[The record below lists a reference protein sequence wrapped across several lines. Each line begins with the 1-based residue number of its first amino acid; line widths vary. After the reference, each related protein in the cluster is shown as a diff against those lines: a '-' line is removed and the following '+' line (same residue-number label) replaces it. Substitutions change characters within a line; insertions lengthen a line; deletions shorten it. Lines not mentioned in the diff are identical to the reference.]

1 MRGKVALVTGGG
13 HGMGRATARRF
24 AGDGASVYVLDLDA
38 GRVEETVAALRAQGA
53 RAGGR
58 DGDVRSR
65 RDVEAAVADCEA
77 SLGPLDVLV
86 NHAGIGPSEHTLE
99 INRERW
105 DAVVS
110 TNLHGAFR
118 VAQTVARGMAERRRG
133 VILNMASSG
142 GIAAEPGHAHYAAT
156 KAAII
161 ALTRAMA
168 CDLGPFGVR
177 VCAICPGD
185 VATYEWPNVELAR
198 LYRSRI
204 ALGRSGT
211 AEEVAAV
218 YAFLASDDAR
228 GLSGATFVVDGGM
241 LAWE

>member
-1 MRGKVALVTGGG
+1 MRGKVALITGAG

-24 AGDGASVYVLDLDA
+24 AAEGAAVYVLDLDSM
-38 GRVEETVAALRAQGA
+38 RVEETVAELRGLGAQ
-53 RAGGR
+53 AGGR
-58 DGDVRSR
+58 AADVRSR
-65 RDVEAAVADCEA
+65 SDVEVAVADCEA
-77 SLGPLDVLV
+77 ALGPLDVLI

-99 INRERW
+99 IDRGRW
-105 DAVVS
+105 DAVFS

-118 VAQTVARGMAERRRG
+118 VAQTAARGMAERRRG

-168 CDLGPFGVR
+168 WDLGTVGVR
-177 VCAICPGD
+177 VCALCPGD
-185 VATYEWPNVELAR
+185 VATYDWGNVELAR

-211 AEEVAAV
+211 AEEIAAV

-228 GLSGATFVVDGGM
+228 GLSGTTFVVDGGM

>member
-1 MRGKVALVTGGG
+1 MRDKVALITGAG
-13 HGMGRATARRF
+13 HGMGLATARRF
-24 AGDGASVYVLDLDA
+24 AAEGAAVYLFDLDS
-38 GRVEETVAALRAQGA
+38 GRVADALGEL
-53 RAGGR
+53 RAGGAHVAGHT
-58 DGDVRSR
+58 GDVRSR
-65 RDVEAAVADCEA
+65 ADVETAVGHCEA
-77 SLGPLDVLV
+77 TLGPLDVLV
-86 NHAGIGPSEHTLE
+86 NHAGIGASEHTLA
-99 INRERW
+99 IDRERW
-105 DAVVS
+105 DGIIS

-118 VAQTVARGMAERRRG
+118 VAQTVARGMASRGSG

-142 GIAAEPGHAHYAAT
+142 GIAGEPGHAHYAAS

-161 ALTRAMA
+161 AMTRAMA
-168 CDLGPFGVR
+168 CDLAASGVR

-211 AEEVAAV
+211 AEEIAAV

-228 GLSGATFVVDGGM
+228 SLSGTAFVVDGGM